1 MTIKMMT
8 ACLGLSLF
16 ALASLAFSQGPA
28 FSQGTPEQQQACTP
42 DAMNL
47 CQNYIPDAGRVRAC
61 LLSRRASLSPACRA
75 AIGAG
80 EPKSSAPRKRRRRH
94 S

>member
-1 MTIKMMT
+1 MTIKMKT
-8 ACLGLSLF
+8 ACLGLSVF
-16 ALASLAFSQGPA
+16 ALASPA
-28 FSQGTPEQQQACTP
+28 LSQGTPEQQQACTP
-42 DAMNL
+42 DAMSL

-75 AIGAG
+75 AIAAG